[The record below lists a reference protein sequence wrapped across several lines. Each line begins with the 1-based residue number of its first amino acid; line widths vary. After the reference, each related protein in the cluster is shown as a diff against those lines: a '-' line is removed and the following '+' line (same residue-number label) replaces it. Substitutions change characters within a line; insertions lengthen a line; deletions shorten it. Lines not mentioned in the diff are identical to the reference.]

1 MNKSRKTT
9 DITNN
14 SYLQKKNEYLEKHN
28 ALLEKQLED
37 LSNDK
42 ATVEMQLMSYKNGL
56 NVSIPAT
63 KKILKE
69 SLITIKMNKKLNKE
83 LTVKLNE
90 VNNLLSQLKNTR
102 ATYTSKLSKSVDDIL
117 DNLKKNVK

>member
-1 MNKSRKTT
+1 MDKNRKTT

-14 SYLQKKNEYLEKHN
+14 SYLQKKIEYLEKHN

-42 ATVEMQLMSYKNGL
+42 ATVEMQLMSYKKGL

-102 ATYTSKLSKSVDDIL
+102 VTYASKLSKSVDDIL

>member
-1 MNKSRKTT
+1 MNKNRKTT
-9 DITNN
+9 DITND
-14 SYLQKKNEYLEKHN
+14 SYLQKKIEYLEKHN
-28 ALLEKQLED
+28 ALLKKQLED

-42 ATVEMQLMSYKNGL
+42 ATVEMQLMSYKKGL

-90 VNNLLSQLKNTR
+90 VNNLLSHLKNTR
-102 ATYTSKLSKSVDDIL
+102 VTYASKLSKSVDDIL

>member
-1 MNKSRKTT
+1 MNKNRKTT

-42 ATVEMQLMSYKNGL
+42 ATVEMQLMSYKMGL

-102 ATYTSKLSKSVDDIL
+102 ATYASKLSKSVDDIL